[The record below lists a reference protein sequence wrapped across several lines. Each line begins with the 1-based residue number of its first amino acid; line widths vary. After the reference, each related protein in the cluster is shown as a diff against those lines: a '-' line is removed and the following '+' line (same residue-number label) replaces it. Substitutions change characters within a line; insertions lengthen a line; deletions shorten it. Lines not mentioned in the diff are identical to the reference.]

1 MKPDVSIIAPV
12 HNAEAFLPT
21 MLDSFLRQTFEAWEA
36 VCVDDASLDGSWE
49 ILSSYAS
56 NDQRIRL
63 IRNPEGKG
71 AGWSRNLAMEHSSG
85 RYVMFCD
92 SDDWYEPNACEKMIQ
107 AISSKNLDLVQCY
120 AQIEIEG
127 SMCADNIPNIP
138 NLEYFNPP
146 LKFGGLFRRPHR
158 GLNSLCWEKILSR
171 EFLSKYH
178 ICFPS
183 CSKHEDEVFC
193 AACAIA
199 AKRTAILPVP
209 LYHYRVHGGSL
220 MQSVQADENRIWR
233 TNVQELSAWAGANGF
248 EHSRLLRKYIRKCEV
263 YF

>member
-1 MKPDVSIIAPV
+1 MKPDVSIIVPV
-12 HNAEAFLPT
+12 HNAEKFLPA
-21 MLDSFLRQTFEAWEA
+21 MLDSFLRQTFEGWEA
-36 VCVDDASLDGSWE
+36 VCVDDASSDGSWE
-49 ILSSYAS
+49 ILSSYAG
-56 NDQRIRL
+56 NGQRIRL

-71 AGWSRNLAMEHSSG
+71 AGWSRNLALEHSSG

-92 SDDWYEPNACEKMIQ
+92 SDDWYEPDACEKMVH
-107 AISSKNLDLVQCY
+107 AISGKNLDLVQCY
-120 AQIEIEG
+120 ASIEV
-127 SMCADNIPNIP
+127 ADAGKAAENIP

-146 LKFGGLFRRPHR
+146 LRWGGLFRRPHR

-178 ICFPS
+178 IRFPS

-209 LYHYRVHGGSL
+209 LYHYRIHKGSL
-220 MQSVQADENRIWR
+220 MQTVQEDESRIWR
-233 TNVQELSAWAGANGF
+233 ASVQELSAWAGRNGF
-248 EHSRLLRKYIRKCEV
+248 EHSRLLRKYIRKWEV